1 MVRVRPQ
8 GGDGPMMHIGL
19 RFELKEPVPAAS
31 KLTTG
36 IAVPESSAE
45 HPLGTVAAASLVVTL
60 VTP

>member
-1 MVRVRPQ
+1 
-8 GGDGPMMHIGL
+8 MMHIGL

-60 VTP
+60 TP